1 MPKLRRLSA
10 SDVVSIF
17 RQFDFFILTQRG
29 SHIKMRR
36 LTQAGEKQ
44 TLTIPNHRQL
54 DTGTCHAIFRQACRY
69 IAPDD
74 LRPHFYTD

>member
-17 RQFDFFILTQRG
+17 RRFGFSILTQRG
-29 SHIKMRR
+29 SHLKMRR

-54 DTGTCHAIFRQACRY
+54 DK
-69 IAPDD
+69 
-74 LRPHFYTD
+74 